1 MRTARWPPASA
12 ATARLMAS
20 VVLPVPRANL
30 FDENGIDASC
40 GALYD
45 AGALE
50 GIRQDSYLL
59 QVEQAVRDGNL
70 AGAQAAPAAM
80 GRASIQ

>member
-1 MRTARWPPASA
+1 
-12 ATARLMAS
+12 MAG

-59 QVEQAVRDGNL
+59 QVEQAVRDGDL
-70 AGAQAAPAAM
+70 TP
-80 GRASIQ
+80 ASIAGLRHLIKAQPWVLLSATIWQRI